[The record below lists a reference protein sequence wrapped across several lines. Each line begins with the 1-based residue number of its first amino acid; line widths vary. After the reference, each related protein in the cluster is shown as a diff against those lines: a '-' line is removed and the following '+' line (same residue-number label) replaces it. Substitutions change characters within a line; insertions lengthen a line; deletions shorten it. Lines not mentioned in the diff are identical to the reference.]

1 MSSFASWAPDVA
13 HLDDLPTVE
22 RGVPIGRLTTYKL
35 GGPASYYA
43 EVSGFEELDAVLD
56 AWRSSGVPLLV
67 LGRGSNLVVA
77 DDGID
82 ALVLRLAG
90 EFNEVVHE
98 LDAVAAGAAVRLPQ
112 LARAA
117 VAVGRLGLE
126 FYVGIPGS
134 VGGAVRQNAGGHG
147 RETKD
152 VLIEAR
158 VLDAREGTVSTVP
171 ASDLDLSYRHSS
183 IAAHEVVLDARFSFD
198 PGDPVDGETRI
209 REITRWRRE
218 HQPGGTHNAGSVF
231 KNPPGDS
238 AGRIIDS
245 LGLKGFAVGDVA
257 VSELHANFFVAG
269 KGATASDLHRLVSE
283 VQRTVADRT
292 GVELETEI
300 QFEGFS

>member
-1 MSSFASWAPDVA
+1 MA
-13 HLDDLPTVE
+13 HLAELALVE
-22 RGVPIGRLTTYKL
+22 RNVAVGPLTTYKL

-43 EVSGFEELDAVLD
+43 EVADFEDLVIVLD
-56 AWRSSGVPLLV
+56 AWRGSGVPLLV

-90 EFNEVVHE
+90 QFNEVTHE
-98 LDAVAAGAAVRLPQ
+98 QTAVLAGAAVRLPQ
-112 LARAA
+112 LARSA

-152 VLIEAR
+152 VLIESR
-158 VLDAREGTVSTVP
+158 LLDARTGTVATVP
-171 ASDLDLSYRHSS
+171 ASDLHLSYRHSS
-183 IAAHEVVLDARFSFD
+183 IEAHQVVLDARFAFE
-198 PGDPVDGETRI
+198 PGDPAEGDVRI

-238 AGRIIDS
+238 AGRIIDD
-245 LGLKGFAVGDVA
+245 LGLKGFTVGDVA

-269 KGATASDLHRLVSE
+269 KAATASDLYRLVTE
-283 VQRTVADRT
+283 VQRTVAART

-300 QFEGFS
+300 QFEGFV

>member
-1 MSSFASWAPDVA
+1 MA
-13 HLDDLPTVE
+13 LDDLAMVE
-22 RGVPIGRLTTYKL
+22 PNVAIGPLTTYKL

-43 EVSGFEELDAVLD
+43 EVASFEELDAVLD
-56 AWRSSGVPLLV
+56 AWRPGAMPLLV
-67 LGRGSNLVVA
+67 LGRGSNLVVH

-82 ALVLRLAG
+82 ALVVRLAG
-90 EFNEVVHE
+90 QFNTITQEQT
-98 LDAVAAGAAVRLPQ
+98 AVLAGAAVRLPQ

-117 VAVGRLGLE
+117 VAAGRLGLE

-152 VLIEAR
+152 VLIEVR
-158 VLDAREGTVSTVP
+158 VLDARAGTVATVP

-183 IAAHEVVLDARFSFD
+183 IAPHEVVLDARFSFE
-198 PGDPVDGETRI
+198 PGDPEVGEARI

-238 AGRIIDS
+238 AGRIIDQ
-245 LGLKGFAVGDVA
+245 LGLKGFSVGDVA

-269 KGATASDLHRLVSE
+269 KDATASDLYRLVSE
-283 VQRTVADRT
+283 VRRTVAERT
-292 GVELETEI
+292 GIELETEI

>member
-1 MSSFASWAPDVA
+1 MA
-13 HLDDLPTVE
+13 HLDDLATVA
-22 RGVPIGRLTTYKL
+22 RNVAVGPLTTYKL
-35 GGPASYYA
+35 GGPAAYYA
-43 EVSGFEELDAVLD
+43 EVSDFDSLAEVLD
-56 AWRSSGVPLLV
+56 AWRGSDVPLLV

-77 DDGID
+77 DDGVD
-82 ALVLRLAG
+82 ALVLRLSG
-90 EFNEVVHE
+90 QFNEVTQE
-98 LDAVAAGAAVRLPQ
+98 PTAVLAGAAVRLPQ

-117 VAVGRLGLE
+117 VAAGRLGLE

-158 VLDAREGTVSTVP
+158 VLDARAGTVETTP

-183 IAAHEVVLDARFSFD
+183 IAAHQVVLDARFSFE
-198 PGDPVDGETRI
+198 PGESAEGEAHI

-238 AGRIIDS
+238 AGRIIDQ
-245 LGLKGFAVGDVA
+245 LGLKGFTVGDVA

-269 KGATASDLHRLVSE
+269 KAATAADLFRLVTE
-283 VQRTVADRT
+283 VQRNVAERT
-292 GVELETEI
+292 GIELETEI
-300 QFEGFS
+300 QFEGFG